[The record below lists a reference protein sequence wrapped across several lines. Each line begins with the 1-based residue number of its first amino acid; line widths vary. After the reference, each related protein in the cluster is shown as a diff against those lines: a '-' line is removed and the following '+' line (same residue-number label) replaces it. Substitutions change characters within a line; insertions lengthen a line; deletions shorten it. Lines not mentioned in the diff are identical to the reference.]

1 MTNCP
6 QQQNMM
12 SRNGKAMNPNH
23 VTEEAIKWFVQRDAG
38 EISPEKAAEFDEWMA
53 ESQEHR
59 DAFADL
65 QLDGLRIRLIG
76 DIDRG
81 SRTPERHADQS
92 DSPVLIRIWVALP
105 KWTLV
110 VAAAL
115 GGFGLFSARAVRE
128 KTLQVVWQEYKT
140 GVGEHRQVSF
150 VDGTTA
156 ELNTDTSLHVSVTS
170 GHREALLDQGEAL
183 FDVTRDPNHPFV
195 VRARDSHVDALGTR
209 FTVVSRPEHPLTTLV
224 TDGQVEV
231 CTPALEPRLVDAN
244 QMAKVTPQGVEVQVL
259 KPGEVARR
267 TAWLKGELRFDGQP
281 LEEAVDEF
289 NRYNEE
295 RLVIVDP
302 RIRGIA
308 VGGVYSA
315 SDPYTFAR
323 LIEHSL
329 GVSHREAYAP
339 DGRHILELTGHQE

>member
-1 MTNCP
+1 
-6 QQQNMM
+6 
-12 SRNGKAMNPNH
+12 
-23 VTEEAIKWFVQRDAG
+23 
-38 EISPEKAAEFDEWMA
+38 MA

-59 DAFADL
+59 NAFSEL

-81 SRTPERHADQS
+81 FRTVHPERHADQT

-105 KWTLV
+105 KWTLI

-115 GGFGLFSARAVRE
+115 GGFGLFSARVVRE

-150 VDGTTA
+150 VDGSTA

-209 FTVVSRPEHPLTTLV
+209 FTVISRPEHPLTTLV
-224 TDGQVEV
+224 TAGEVEV
-231 CTPALEPRLVDAN
+231 CAPALEPRLVDAN
-244 QMAKVTPQGVEVQVL
+244 QMAQVTSQGVEVQVL

-295 RLVIVDP
+295 QLVIVDP
-302 RIRGIA
+302 RIRGLA

-339 DGRHILELTGHQE
+339 DGKHILELTGHQE